1 MPSLAVPRSPWAEAA
16 DGVGRRHAIS
26 MLTGL
31 MSGPIAMR
39 CAAAVAGTLA
49 TSGTRVGWV
58 VALVLAFG
66 GAAAFTPLMRKVAL
80 RFGALSYPA
89 EGHVHSKP
97 TPYLGGVGIFGG
109 FALGLGALLVLGGG
123 LAASDRTKLL
133 GVLIAGSVIV
143 ALGVLDDL
151 GSRWAPRFPA
161 FADADKRGMRPVVK
175 VVGEVGAALIL
186 CATGVSIAGVHVP
199 FSHDPCSWM
208 AFGPWTAWPLTVIWV
223 VAITNA
229 VNLIDGL
236 DGLAAGVSSISAGTL
251 LVVALMAGWW
261 PAALLAGV
269 LLGSCLGFLPF
280 NFHPARIFMG
290 DAGALFLG
298 FMLSAV
304 SVVGPMKG
312 PTVLTLAVP
321 ALALG
326 LPVFDTVMAILRR
339 WRSGRLMGTRDQAH
353 IHHRLLALGLSHRDA
368 VLALYV
374 VSGWLGVSALAVES
388 LTPQLGLAI
397 LVFVVISGALV
408 ARLVG
413 VVGHRVRA

>member
-1 MPSLAVPRSPWAEAA
+1 
-16 DGVGRRHAIS
+16 

-31 MSGPIAMR
+31 IASPAATR
-39 CAAAVAGTLA
+39 CAADVAGVLA
-49 TSGTRVGWV
+49 TSGTRLGWV
-58 VALVLAFG
+58 LAMVLALG
-66 GAAAFTPLMRKVAL
+66 GSAALTPLMRRLAWRLDAV
-80 RFGALSYPA
+80 SYPA
-89 EGHVHSKP
+89 EGHVHRTP
-97 TPYLGGVGIFGG
+97 IPYLGGVGIFGG
-109 FALGLGALLVLGGG
+109 FALGLGALLLVGG
-123 LAASDRTKLL
+123 RTMGADHTRLL
-133 GVLIAGSVIV
+133 GVLAGGLVIV
-143 ALGVLDDL
+143 AIGVLDDL
-151 GSRWAPRFPA
+151 GGLWARRFPLI
-161 FADADKRGMRPVVK
+161 ADAEGRGMRPVVK
-175 VVGEVGAALIL
+175 LAGEIGAALVL
-186 CATGVSIAGVHVP
+186 CATGVTIAGIHVP
-199 FSHDPCSWM
+199 FSHDPCSWLPFPPV
-208 AFGPWTAWPLTVIWV
+208 AAWSLTILWV

-236 DGLAAGVSSISAGTL
+236 DGLAAGVSAISAGTL

-269 LLGSCLGFLPF
+269 LLGSCVGFLPF

-321 ALALG
+321 GLAIG
-326 LPVFDTVMAILRR
+326 LPVFDTVMAIVRR

-353 IHHRLLALGLSHRDA
+353 IHHRLLALGLSHRDT

-388 LTPQLGLAI
+388 LIPQLGLVI
-397 LVFVVISGALV
+397 LLFVVASGVLV
-408 ARLVG
+408 ARLAG
-413 VVGHRVRA
+413 VVGQKRLQA